1 MIRHLLLLKKVIVVL
16 GMCCQRI
23 VKFEQIDETT
33 CHVLFTSRIDL
44 LKVFQNI
51 LTHFR

>member
-1 MIRHLLLLKKVIVVL
+1 MIRHLLLLKKVIVIL
-16 GMCCQRI
+16 GMCRQRI
-23 VKFEQIDETT
+23 KFEQIDETT